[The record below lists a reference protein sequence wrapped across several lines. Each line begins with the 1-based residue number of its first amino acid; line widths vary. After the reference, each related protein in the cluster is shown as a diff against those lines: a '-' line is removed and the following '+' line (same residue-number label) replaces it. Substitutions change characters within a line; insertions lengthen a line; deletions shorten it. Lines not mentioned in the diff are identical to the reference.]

1 MKTLVFNIESSK
13 DVDLAVELIKK
24 LNAPVEVISSPVA
37 ESKDPVVTYYEQKVE
52 VPVQAKEISREE
64 EEEELLIRQAKAEAA
79 TKAKAEAEAKEKAEA
94 DKKAKAAAKEEAEL
108 KAKAASWA
116 KALKA
121 KAAAEQARLEK
132 EAEEKAE
139 AEAMDAAKAEA
150 EAEAVAK
157 AEAEAVAR
165 AEAAA
170 QKAKEERAA
179 LKEKRTEPAEGTHIS
194 FEMIRIKMMKR
205 IKEGAYT
212 RESMTELLAKYGAK
226 SLSNVKE
233 SDFAQ
238 LYYDLN

>member
-24 LNAPVEVISSPVA
+24 LNTPVEVISSPVA

-52 VPVQAKEISREE
+52 VPAEVKEISREE
-64 EEEELLIRQAKAEAA
+64 EEEELLIKQA
-79 TKAKAEAEAKEKAEA
+79 AEAEAKEKAEA
-94 DKKAKAAAKEEAEL
+94 DKKAKAAAKAEAL
-108 KAKAASWA
+108 KAKAE
-116 KALKA
+116 ALKA

-150 EAEAVAK
+150 EAEA
-157 AEAEAVAR
+157 
-165 AEAAA
+165 AAA

>member
-52 VPVQAKEISREE
+52 APTEVKEISREE
-64 EEEELLIRQAKAEAA
+64 EEELLLIKQAAEAKAAAEAEA
-79 TKAKAEAEAKEKAEA
+79 KAKRVAAKAEAEAKAVEAKRARLEAEA
-94 DKKAKAAAKEEAEL
+94 AEA
-108 KAKAASWA
+108 
-116 KALKA
+116 
-121 KAAAEQARLEK
+121 AAAEQARR
-132 EAEEKAE
+132 EKAE

-150 EAEAVAK
+150 EAEAVAR
-157 AEAEAVAR
+157 AEAVAG

-179 LKEKRTEPAEGTHIS
+179 LREKRTEPAEGTHIS

>member
-24 LNAPVEVISSPVA
+24 LNAPVEVISSPLA

-52 VPVQAKEISREE
+52 VPAEVKEISREE
-64 EEEELLIRQAKAEAA
+64 EEEELLIKQAAEAEERAKAER
-79 TKAKAEAEAKEKAEA
+79 AEAKAVSE
-94 DKKAKAAAKEEAEL
+94 
-108 KAKAASWA
+108 A

-121 KAAAEQARLEK
+121 KKARLEAEAKAAAVAKSAAEAKAVAAEQARLEK
-132 EAEEKAE
+132 EAEERAE
-139 AEAMDAAKAEA
+139 MEAMDAAKAEA
-150 EAEAVAK
+150 EAEAAD
-157 AEAEAVAR
+157 R
-165 AEAAA
+165 
-170 QKAKEERAA
+170 KAKEERAA
-179 LKEKRTEPAEGTHIS
+179 LREKRTEPAEGTHIS

>member
-24 LNAPVEVISSPVA
+24 LNTHVEVISSPIA

-52 VPVQAKEISREE
+52 EPVEVKEISREE
-64 EEEELLIRQAKAEAA
+64 EEEELLIKQAEKA
-79 TKAKAEAEAKEKAEA
+79 KAEA
-94 DKKAKAAAKEEAEL
+94 DKKAKAERVA
-108 KAKAASWA
+108 AKAAS
-116 KALKA
+116 
-121 KAAAEQARLEK
+121 
-132 EAEEKAE
+132 E
-139 AEAMDAAKAEA
+139 AEAMAEEAAKVEAEVRAEA
-150 EAEAVAK
+150 AAK
-157 AEAEAVAR
+157 AEAEAVAK

-179 LKEKRTEPAEGTHIS
+179 LREKRTEPAEGTHIS

>member
-52 VPVQAKEISREE
+52 VPTEVKEISREE
-64 EEEELLIRQAKAEAA
+64 EEEELLIKQA
-79 TKAKAEAEAKEKAEA
+79 AEAEAKEKAEA
-94 DKKAKAAAKEEAEL
+94 DKKAKAAAKAE
-108 KAKAASWA
+108 
-116 KALKA
+116 ALKA
-121 KAAAEQARLEK
+121 KAEALKAKAEAEQARLEK

-139 AEAMDAAKAEA
+139 AEA

-157 AEAEAVAR
+157 

-179 LKEKRTEPAEGTHIS
+179 LREKRTEPAEGTHIS

>member
-52 VPVQAKEISREE
+52 VPAEAKEISREE
-64 EEEELLIRQAKAEAA
+64 EEEEFLIKQAAEAEEKAKAERKAAAAEAA
-79 TKAKAEAEAKEKAEA
+79 TRAKAER
-94 DKKAKAAAKEEAEL
+94 KAAAAEAATR
-108 KAKAASWA
+108 AKAE
-116 KALKA
+116 
-121 KAAAEQARLEK
+121 AEQARLEK

-139 AEAMDAAKAEA
+139 AEAEAEAEEKAEA
-150 EAEAVAK
+150 E

-179 LKEKRTEPAEGTHIS
+179 LREKRTEPAEGTHIS

>member
-24 LNAPVEVISSPVA
+24 LNAPVEVISSPIA

-52 VPVQAKEISREE
+52 VPAEVKEISREE
-64 EEEELLIRQAKAEAA
+64 EEEELLIKQAAEADKKAKAEAA
-79 TKAKAEAEAKEKAEA
+79 TKAKAEAKAEA
-94 DKKAKAAAKEEAEL
+94 EAEL

-157 AEAEAVAR
+157 

>member
-24 LNAPVEVISSPVA
+24 LNAPVEVISSPIA

-52 VPVQAKEISREE
+52 VPAEVKEISREE
-64 EEEELLIRQAKAEAA
+64 EEEELLIKQAAEEKAKAERAAAAEAA
-79 TKAKAEAEAKEKAEA
+79 TRAKAEA
-94 DKKAKAAAKEEAEL
+94 DKRARAAKAE
-108 KAKAASWA
+108 
-116 KALKA
+116 ALKA
-121 KAAAEQARLEK
+121 KAEAEQARLEK

-150 EAEAVAK
+150 E
-157 AEAEAVAR
+157 

>member
-24 LNAPVEVISSPVA
+24 LNTPVEVISSPLA

-52 VPVQAKEISREE
+52 VPAEVKEISREE
-64 EEEELLIRQAKAEAA
+64 EEEELLIKQAAEADEKAKAERAAAAEAA
-79 TKAKAEAEAKEKAEA
+79 TKAKAEADRKVRAVAKAEA
-94 DKKAKAAAKEEAEL
+94 EAKAVEAKRARLEAE
-108 KAKAASWA
+108 A
-116 KALKA
+116 
-121 KAAAEQARLEK
+121 AAAEQARR
-132 EAEEKAE
+132 EKAE
-139 AEAMDAAKAEA
+139 MEAMDAAKAE
-150 EAEAVAK
+150 

-179 LKEKRTEPAEGTHIS
+179 LREKRTEPAEGTHIS

>member
-24 LNAPVEVISSPVA
+24 LNTPVEVISSPIA

-52 VPVQAKEISREE
+52 VPAEVKEISREE
-64 EEEELLIRQAKAEAA
+64 EEEELLIKQA
-79 TKAKAEAEAKEKAEA
+79 AEAEAKEKAERAAAEAATRAKAEA
-94 DKKAKAAAKEEAEL
+94 DKKAKAAAKAE
-108 KAKAASWA
+108 
-116 KALKA
+116 ALKA

-150 EAEAVAK
+150 EA
-157 AEAEAVAR
+157 
-165 AEAAA
+165 AA
-170 QKAKEERAA
+170 QKAKEECAA

>member
-52 VPVQAKEISREE
+52 EPVEAKEISREE
-64 EEEELLIRQAKAEAA
+64 EEEELLIKQAAEAEEKAKAEREAAAAEAA
-79 TKAKAEAEAKEKAEA
+79 TRAKAEA
-94 DKKAKAAAKEEAEL
+94 DKKARAAAKAE
-108 KAKAASWA
+108 
-116 KALKA
+116 ALKA
-121 KAAAEQARLEK
+121 KAEAEQARLEK

-139 AEAMDAAKAEA
+139 EEAIDAAKAE
-150 EAEAVAK
+150 

-179 LKEKRTEPAEGTHIS
+179 LREKRTEPAEGTHIS

-212 RESMTELLAKYGAK
+212 RESMIELLAKYGAK

>member
-24 LNAPVEVISSPVA
+24 LNTPVEVISSPVA

-52 VPVQAKEISREE
+52 VPTEVKEISREE
-64 EEEELLIRQAKAEAA
+64 EEEELLIRQAAEAA
-79 TKAKAEAEAKEKAEA
+79 TKAKAEAEAKAKAEA
-94 DKKAKAAAKEEAEL
+94 EAKAKAEAEAEAEL

-157 AEAEAVAR
+157 

>member
-24 LNAPVEVISSPVA
+24 LNTPVEVISSPIA

-52 VPVQAKEISREE
+52 VPAEVKEISREE
-64 EEEELLIRQAKAEAA
+64 EEEELLIKQA
-79 TKAKAEAEAKEKAEA
+79 AEAEAKEKAEA
-94 DKKAKAAAKEEAEL
+94 DKKAKAAAKAEAL
-108 KAKAASWA
+108 KAKAE
-116 KALKA
+116 ALKA

-150 EAEAVAK
+150 EAE
-157 AEAEAVAR
+157 

>member
-24 LNAPVEVISSPVA
+24 LNAPVEVISSPIA

-52 VPVQAKEISREE
+52 VPAEVKEISREE
-64 EEEELLIRQAKAEAA
+64 EEEELLIKQA
-79 TKAKAEAEAKEKAEA
+79 AEAEAKEKAEA
-94 DKKAKAAAKEEAEL
+94 DKKAKAAAL
-108 KAKAASWA
+108 KAKAE
-116 KALKA
+116 ALKA

-150 EAEAVAK
+150 EAEA
-157 AEAEAVAR
+157 EAVAK

-179 LKEKRTEPAEGTHIS
+179 LREKRTEPAEGTHIS

>member
-24 LNAPVEVISSPVA
+24 LNTPVEVISSPVA
-37 ESKDPVVTYYEQKVE
+37 ESKDPVVAYYEQKVE
-52 VPVQAKEISREE
+52 VPVQAKEISHEE
-64 EEEELLIRQAKAEAA
+64 EEEELLIRQAKAEADK
-79 TKAKAEAEAKEKAEA
+79 KAKAEAEA
-94 DKKAKAAAKEEAEL
+94 EL
-108 KAKAASWA
+108 KAKAERVAAKAASEA

-150 EAEAVAK
+150 EAEA
-157 AEAEAVAR
+157 EAVAK

-179 LKEKRTEPAEGTHIS
+179 LREKRTEPAEGTHIS

>member
-24 LNAPVEVISSPVA
+24 LNAPVEVISSPIA

-52 VPVQAKEISREE
+52 VPAEVKEISREE
-64 EEEELLIRQAKAEAA
+64 EEEELLIKQ
-79 TKAKAEAEAKEKAEA
+79 EAEAEA
-94 DKKAKAAAKEEAEL
+94 DKKAKAAAKAE
-108 KAKAASWA
+108 
-116 KALKA
+116 ALKA
-121 KAAAEQARLEK
+121 KAEAEQARLEK

-139 AEAMDAAKAEA
+139 AEA
-150 EAEAVAK
+150 EAVAK
-157 AEAEAVAR
+157 AE

-179 LKEKRTEPAEGTHIS
+179 LREKRTEPAEGTHIS

>member
-24 LNAPVEVISSPVA
+24 LNTPVEVISSLVA
-37 ESKDPVVTYYEQKVE
+37 ESKDPAVTYYEQKVE
-52 VPVQAKEISREE
+52 VPAEVKEISREE
-64 EEEELLIRQAKAEAA
+64 EEEEELLIKQAAEAS
-79 TKAKAEAEAKEKAEA
+79 
-94 DKKAKAAAKEEAEL
+94 KAKAAAKAKAERAAAEAAAKAEAEAEL
-108 KAKAASWA
+108 KAKAV
-116 KALKA
+116 A
-121 KAAAEQARLEK
+121 KAAAEAKAVEAKRARLE
-132 EAEEKAE
+132 AE
-139 AEAMDAAKAEA
+139 AAETEKAEA

-157 AEAEAVAR
+157 

>member
-1 MKTLVFNIESSK
+1 MSMKTLVFNIESSK

-24 LNAPVEVISSPVA
+24 LNTPVEVISSPLA
-37 ESKDPVVTYYEQKVE
+37 ESKDPAVTYYEQKVE
-52 VPVQAKEISREE
+52 VPAKVKEISREE
-64 EEEELLIRQAKAEAA
+64 EEEELLIKQAAEEKAKAEREAAAEAA
-79 TKAKAEAEAKEKAEA
+79 TKAKAEADRKARAVAKAE
-94 DKKAKAAAKEEAEL
+94 
-108 KAKAASWA
+108 
-116 KALKA
+116 
-121 KAAAEQARLEK
+121 AEQARLKK
-132 EAEEKAE
+132 EAAVKARLEAEAAVKAEEEKAE
-139 AEAMDAAKAEA
+139 AEA
-150 EAEAVAK
+150 VAK
-157 AEAEAVAR
+157 

-179 LKEKRTEPAEGTHIS
+179 LREKRTEPAEGTHIS

>member
-37 ESKDPVVTYYEQKVE
+37 ESKDPVVAYYEQKVE

-79 TKAKAEAEAKEKAEA
+79 AKAKVEAEAKEKAEA
-94 DKKAKAAAKEEAEL
+94 DKKAKEDAEL

-150 EAEAVAK
+150 EAEA
-157 AEAEAVAR
+157 EAVAK

-179 LKEKRTEPAEGTHIS
+179 LREKRTEPAEGTHIS

>member
-24 LNAPVEVISSPVA
+24 LNAPVEVISSPIA

-52 VPVQAKEISREE
+52 VPAEVKEISREE
-64 EEEELLIRQAKAEAA
+64 EEEELLIKQAAEAEEKAKAERAAAAEAA
-79 TKAKAEAEAKEKAEA
+79 TRAKAEA
-94 DKKAKAAAKEEAEL
+94 DKKARAAAKAE
-108 KAKAASWA
+108 
-116 KALKA
+116 ALKA
-121 KAAAEQARLEK
+121 KAEAEQARLEK

-139 AEAMDAAKAEA
+139 AE
-150 EAEAVAK
+150 

-170 QKAKEERAA
+170 QKAKEEREA
-179 LKEKRTEPAEGTHIS
+179 LREKRTEPAEGTHIS

-205 IKEGAYT
+205 IKEGAHT

>member
-24 LNAPVEVISSPVA
+24 LNAPVEVISSPIA
-37 ESKDPVVTYYEQKVE
+37 ESKDPVVAYYEQKVE
-52 VPVQAKEISREE
+52 VPAEVKEISREE
-64 EEEELLIRQAKAEAA
+64 EEEELLIKQAAEADKKAKAEAA
-79 TKAKAEAEAKEKAEA
+79 TKAKAEAKAEA
-94 DKKAKAAAKEEAEL
+94 EAEL

-157 AEAEAVAR
+157 

>member
-24 LNAPVEVISSPVA
+24 LNTPVEVISSPLA

-52 VPVQAKEISREE
+52 VPAEVKEISREE
-64 EEEELLIRQAKAEAA
+64 EEEELLIKQAAEAEE
-79 TKAKAEAEAKEKAEA
+79 KAKAEAEE
-94 DKKAKAAAKEEAEL
+94 KAKAVAEAE
-108 KAKAASWA
+108 
-116 KALKA
+116 ALKA
-121 KAAAEQARLEK
+121 KAEQARLEKEAEEKAEAEQARLEK

-139 AEAMDAAKAEA
+139 AEA
-150 EAEAVAK
+150 
-157 AEAEAVAR
+157 EAEAVAR
-165 AEAAA
+165 AEEAA

>member
-52 VPVQAKEISREE
+52 VPVEAKEISREE
-64 EEEELLIRQAKAEAA
+64 ELLLIRQA
-79 TKAKAEAEAKEKAEA
+79 AEAEAKEKAEA
-94 DKKAKAAAKEEAEL
+94 DRKARAAAKAE
-108 KAKAASWA
+108 
-116 KALKA
+116 ALKA

-150 EAEAVAK
+150 EAEA
-157 AEAEAVAR
+157 
-165 AEAAA
+165 EAAA

-179 LKEKRTEPAEGTHIS
+179 LREKRTEPAEGTHIS

>member
-24 LNAPVEVISSPVA
+24 LNAPVEVISSPIA

-52 VPVQAKEISREE
+52 VPAEVKEISREE
-64 EEEELLIRQAKAEAA
+64 EEEELLIKQAAEEKAERAAAAEAA
-79 TKAKAEAEAKEKAEA
+79 TRAKAEA
-94 DKKAKAAAKEEAEL
+94 DKKARAAAKAE
-108 KAKAASWA
+108 
-116 KALKA
+116 ALKA
-121 KAAAEQARLEK
+121 KAEAEQARLEK

-139 AEAMDAAKAEA
+139 AEA
-150 EAEAVAK
+150 
-157 AEAEAVAR
+157 EAEAVAR
-165 AEAAA
+165 AEEAA

>member
-24 LNAPVEVISSPVA
+24 LNAPVEVISSPIA

-52 VPVQAKEISREE
+52 VPAEVKEISREE
-64 EEEELLIRQAKAEAA
+64 EEEELLIKQAAE
-79 TKAKAEAEAKEKAEA
+79 AEA
-94 DKKAKAAAKEEAEL
+94 DKKAKAAAKAEAL
-108 KAKAASWA
+108 KAKAE
-116 KALKA
+116 ALKA

-139 AEAMDAAKAEA
+139 AE
-150 EAEAVAK
+150 
-157 AEAEAVAR
+157 

>member
-24 LNAPVEVISSPVA
+24 LNAPVEVISSPVV
-37 ESKDPVVTYYEQKVE
+37 ESKDPVVAYYEQKVE
-52 VPVQAKEISREE
+52 VPAEVKEISREE
-64 EEEELLIRQAKAEAA
+64 EEEELLIKQA
-79 TKAKAEAEAKEKAEA
+79 AEAEAKEKAEA
-94 DKKAKAAAKEEAEL
+94 DKKAKAAAKAEAL
-108 KAKAASWA
+108 KAKAE
-116 KALKA
+116 ALKA

-150 EAEAVAK
+150 EAEAVA
-157 AEAEAVAR
+157 R

-170 QKAKEERAA
+170 QKAKEEREA
-179 LKEKRTEPAEGTHIS
+179 LREKRTEPAEGTHIS

>member
-24 LNAPVEVISSPVA
+24 LNTPVEVISSPVA

-52 VPVQAKEISREE
+52 VPTEAKEISREE
-64 EEEELLIRQAKAEAA
+64 EEEELLIKQAEEERAAAKAKAEREAA
-79 TKAKAEAEAKEKAEA
+79 GAITKAKAEADRKARAVAKAEA
-94 DKKAKAAAKEEAEL
+94 E
-108 KAKAASWA
+108 A

-150 EAEAVAK
+150 EAEA
-157 AEAEAVAR
+157 EAVAK

-179 LKEKRTEPAEGTHIS
+179 LREKRTEPAEGTHIS

-226 SLSNVKE
+226 SLSKVKE

>member
-52 VPVQAKEISREE
+52 VPAEVKEISREE
-64 EEEELLIRQAKAEAA
+64 EEEELLIKQAAEAEE
-79 TKAKAEAEAKEKAEA
+79 KAKAERAAAAAAAAETATRAKAEA
-94 DKKAKAAAKEEAEL
+94 DKKARAAKAE
-108 KAKAASWA
+108 
-116 KALKA
+116 ALKA
-121 KAAAEQARLEK
+121 KAEAEQARLEK

-139 AEAMDAAKAEA
+139 AEA

-157 AEAEAVAR
+157 

-179 LKEKRTEPAEGTHIS
+179 LREKRTEPAEGTHIS

-212 RESMTELLAKYGAK
+212 RESMIELLAKYRAT

>member
-37 ESKDPVVTYYEQKVE
+37 ESKDPVATYYEQKVE
-52 VPVQAKEISREE
+52 VPVEAKEISREE
-64 EEEELLIRQAKAEAA
+64 EEEELLIKQA
-79 TKAKAEAEAKEKAEA
+79 AEAEAKEKAERAAAEAAAKAEA
-94 DKKAKAAAKEEAEL
+94 DKKARAAAKAE
-108 KAKAASWA
+108 
-116 KALKA
+116 ALKA
-121 KAAAEQARLEK
+121 KAEAEQARLEK
-132 EAEEKAE
+132 
-139 AEAMDAAKAEA
+139 EA

-157 AEAEAVAR
+157 AEAEAVAKQAKAEAR
-165 AEAAA
+165 AEAEAEAKAEAEAAAAA

-179 LKEKRTEPAEGTHIS
+179 LREKRTEPAEGTHIS

>member
-52 VPVQAKEISREE
+52 VPAEVKEISREE
-64 EEEELLIRQAKAEAA
+64 EEEELLIKQA
-79 TKAKAEAEAKEKAEA
+79 AEAEEKAEA
-94 DKKAKAAAKEEAEL
+94 DKKAKAAAKAEAL
-108 KAKAASWA
+108 KTKAE
-116 KALKA
+116 ALKA

-139 AEAMDAAKAEA
+139 AEAMEATKAE
-150 EAEAVAK
+150 

-179 LKEKRTEPAEGTHIS
+179 LREKRTEPAEGTHIS

>member
-24 LNAPVEVISSPVA
+24 LNAPVEVISSPIA
-37 ESKDPVVTYYEQKVE
+37 ESKDPVVAYYEQKVE
-52 VPVQAKEISREE
+52 EPVKAKEISREE
-64 EEEELLIRQAKAEAA
+64 EEEELLIKQA
-79 TKAKAEAEAKEKAEA
+79 AEAEAKEKAEA
-94 DKKAKAAAKEEAEL
+94 DKKAKAAAKAEAL
-108 KAKAASWA
+108 KAKAE
-116 KALKA
+116 ALKA
-121 KAAAEQARLEK
+121 KAAAAEQARLEK

-157 AEAEAVAR
+157 AEA
-165 AEAAA
+165 AA

-179 LKEKRTEPAEGTHIS
+179 LREKRTEPAEGTHIS

>member
-24 LNAPVEVISSPVA
+24 LNAPVEVISSPIA

-52 VPVQAKEISREE
+52 VPAEVKEISREE
-64 EEEELLIRQAKAEAA
+64 EEEELLIKQA
-79 TKAKAEAEAKEKAEA
+79 AEAEEKAKAEA
-94 DKKAKAAAKEEAEL
+94 DKKAKAAAKAEAL
-108 KAKAASWA
+108 KAKAE
-116 KALKA
+116 ALKA

-150 EAEAVAK
+150 E
-157 AEAEAVAR
+157 

>member
-24 LNAPVEVISSPVA
+24 LNTPVEVISSPLA

-52 VPVQAKEISREE
+52 VPAEVKEISREE
-64 EEEELLIRQAKAEAA
+64 EEEELLIKQAAEEKAKAERAAAEAA
-79 TKAKAEAEAKEKAEA
+79 TRAKAEA
-94 DKKAKAAAKEEAEL
+94 DKKARAAAKAE
-108 KAKAASWA
+108 
-116 KALKA
+116 ALKA

-150 EAEAVAK
+150 EAVAK
-157 AEAEAVAR
+157 

>member
-24 LNAPVEVISSPVA
+24 LNAPVEVISSPIA

-52 VPVQAKEISREE
+52 VPAEVKEISREE
-64 EEEELLIRQAKAEAA
+64 EEEELLIKQA
-79 TKAKAEAEAKEKAEA
+79 AEAEEKEKAEA
-94 DKKAKAAAKEEAEL
+94 DKKAKAAAKAEAL
-108 KAKAASWA
+108 KAKAE
-116 KALKA
+116 ALKA

-139 AEAMDAAKAEA
+139 AEAMDAAKAE
-150 EAEAVAK
+150 
-157 AEAEAVAR
+157 

-205 IKEGAYT
+205 IKEGSYT

>member
-24 LNAPVEVISSPVA
+24 LNAPVEVISSPLA

-52 VPVQAKEISREE
+52 VPAEVKEISREE
-64 EEEELLIRQAKAEAA
+64 EEEELLIRQAAEEKAERAAAEAA
-79 TKAKAEAEAKEKAEA
+79 TRAKAEA
-94 DKKAKAAAKEEAEL
+94 DKKAKAAAKAE
-108 KAKAASWA
+108 
-116 KALKA
+116 ALKA

-150 EAEAVAK
+150 E
-157 AEAEAVAR
+157 

-205 IKEGAYT
+205 IKEGVHT

>member
-24 LNAPVEVISSPVA
+24 LNTPVEVISSPVA

-52 VPVQAKEISREE
+52 VPAEVKEISHEE
-64 EEEELLIRQAKAEAA
+64 EEEELLIKQAAEAA
-79 TKAKAEAEAKEKAEA
+79 TKAKAEAEAKAKAEA
-94 DKKAKAAAKEEAEL
+94 EAKAKAEAEAEL

-157 AEAEAVAR
+157 

>member
-24 LNAPVEVISSPVA
+24 LNAPVEVISSPLA

-52 VPVQAKEISREE
+52 VPAEVKEISREE
-64 EEEELLIRQAKAEAA
+64 EEEELLIKQA
-79 TKAKAEAEAKEKAEA
+79 AEAEAKEKAEA
-94 DKKAKAAAKEEAEL
+94 DKKAKAAAKAE
-108 KAKAASWA
+108 
-116 KALKA
+116 ALKA

-139 AEAMDAAKAEA
+139 AEA

-157 AEAEAVAR
+157 

-179 LKEKRTEPAEGTHIS
+179 LREKRTEPAEGTHIS